1 MVIAALSIAIIYF
14 LVCNH
19 IWRLPYSNSHP
30 RFLMYHTVGD
40 VHPKM
45 SVKPEQFE
53 KQMKLLI
60 KMGYKFHK
68 MSDVNIM
75 NSFNKDIFITFDDGF
90 VDNYTMVFPLIKKYN
105 IPITIYI
112 APNISDIEK
121 LSSEQIIEMKNSGL
135 VEFGAHSMN
144 HVNLTKLDK
153 EKMIHE
159 IKESKEYIEKITGQK
174 CDSFAYPFGQF
185 NQDVKN
191 AVINSDMKNAVT
203 TKKKVL
209 SSIDNKFE
217 IPRIGITR
225 NMSLLQFYIA
235 LTRARYRF

>member
-1 MVIAALSIAIIYF
+1 MIIALFSIAIIYF
-14 LVCNH
+14 LACNH
-19 IWRLPYSNSHP
+19 IWRLPYPNSHP

-40 VHPKM
+40 IHPKM
-45 SVKPEQFE
+45 SVKPQQFE
-53 KQMKLLI
+53 KQIKLLI

-68 MSDVNIM
+68 MFDVNKAS
-75 NSFNKDIFITFDDGF
+75 SFNKDIFITFDDGF
-90 VDNYTMVFPLIKKYN
+90 IDNYTIVFSIIKKYN

-121 LSSEQIIEMKNSGL
+121 LSQDQILEMHNSGL

-144 HVNLTKLDK
+144 HVNLKKLDK
-153 EKMIHE
+153 NIMIQE
-159 IKESKEYIEKITGQK
+159 IKESKEYVEKLTGEK
-174 CDSFAYPFGQF
+174 CKSFAYPFGQF

-191 AVINSDMKNAVT
+191 AVIESGIESAVT
-203 TKKKVL
+203 TKKKIL
-209 SSIDNKFE
+209 LSIDDKFE

-235 LTRARYRF
+235 LTRGRYRF